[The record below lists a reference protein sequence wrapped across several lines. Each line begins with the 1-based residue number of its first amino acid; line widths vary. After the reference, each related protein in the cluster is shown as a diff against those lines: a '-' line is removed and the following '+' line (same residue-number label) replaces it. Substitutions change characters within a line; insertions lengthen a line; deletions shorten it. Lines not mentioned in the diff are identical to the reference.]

1 MKRTIKSRVREE
13 KVLSDKKMK
22 GRRLR
27 ALCTAVILGS
37 VTLGGLSAHAV
48 DISNQ
53 SDLINPGNYT
63 DGSTLNILNPIN
75 ITDADF
81 RDSISG
87 AVKVVIDGGNNEIY
101 GGNID
106 EKVSA
111 IWSSDQESGDD
122 SLETGHYTIQ
132 ANGAEV
138 TFQNINWNTS
148 TEVHGDAYVGSGGRS
163 WNIDGG
169 IVQNQSGKLNVTDSS
184 FSTNLSISLNRQ
196 GNYASNTY
204 INGGIIDNFS
214 DGAGTTGV
222 VISGTNFNSNNISV
236 NAVRVG
242 SPTDWNSG
250 AEAHAEINGGI
261 LRNAVCKHK

>member
-75 ITDADF
+75 LTDADF

-87 AVKVVIDGGNNEIY
+87 AVKVVIDGGNNEIS
-101 GGNID
+101 GGNNVD
-106 EKVSA
+106 VSA
-111 IWSSDQESGDD
+111 IWSSDKESGDD
-122 SLETGHYTIQ
+122 SLEIL
-132 ANGAEV
+132 
-138 TFQNINWNTS
+138 
-148 TEVHGDAYVGSGGRS
+148 SGNRS
-163 WNIDGG
+163 LYN
-169 IVQNQSGKLNVTDSS
+169 
-184 FSTNLSISLNRQ
+184 
-196 GNYASNTY
+196 
-204 INGGIIDNFS
+204 
-214 DGAGTTGV
+214 
-222 VISGTNFNSNNISV
+222 
-236 NAVRVG
+236 
-242 SPTDWNSG
+242 
-250 AEAHAEINGGI
+250 
-261 LRNAVCKHK
+261 